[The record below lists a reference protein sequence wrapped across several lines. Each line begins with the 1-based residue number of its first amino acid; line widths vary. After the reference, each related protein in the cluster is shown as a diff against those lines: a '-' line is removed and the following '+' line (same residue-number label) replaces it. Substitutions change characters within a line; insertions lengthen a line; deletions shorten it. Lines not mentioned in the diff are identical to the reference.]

1 MKFILTKLMDDPRP
15 HWALSNDFF
24 CKKKKKN
31 GFYTLIVIFL
41 LEICSLDF
49 N

>member
-24 CKKKKKN
+24 VKRKKKMDS
-31 GFYTLIVIFL
+31 TR
-41 LEICSLDF
+41 
-49 N
+49 

>member
-24 CKKKKKN
+24 VKRKKKWILHVN
-31 GFYTLIVIFL
+31 R
-41 LEICSLDF
+41 DF
-49 N
+49 FT

>member
-24 CKKKKKN
+24 VKRKKK
-31 GFYTLIVIFL
+31 GFYTLIMIFL

-49 N
+49 D